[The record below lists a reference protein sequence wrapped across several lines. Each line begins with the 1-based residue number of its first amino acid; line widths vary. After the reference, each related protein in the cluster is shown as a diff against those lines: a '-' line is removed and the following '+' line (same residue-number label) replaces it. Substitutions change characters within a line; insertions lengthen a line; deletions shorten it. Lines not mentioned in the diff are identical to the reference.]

1 MNLIKRILSSLI
13 ISLTIFSGSI
23 SQEVYHLDL
32 ETSILLAKR
41 QSNRMQILRQQLKGA
56 TYNLKVANSQF
67 KTHINLDMTL
77 PRYTETI
84 RQWEDSIG
92 ISFYPVRQNQIDTYL
107 TINQPLPTDGSLY
120 IRTGLMNFVDFYAD
134 DRNAQLSSSIGLRQ
148 PIAAFFGH
156 NNIKLFYKQAKLN
169 YEMTLKQLKRDE
181 LDLVY
186 VISQAFY
193 GVLSAHE
200 AMEIARMNLERQQE
214 AYTIAQNKHEAGLI
228 REVEALQM
236 EVDLS
241 AAANQY
247 ENSRTDNIAQIRV
260 FKEQLGLNMSDS
272 VVIQNEL
279 AYKPILVN
287 VDKAVDLAMANRLEL
302 RESEIRIEL
311 QEMEVKRR
319 KAAGRISGDIL
330 LNYSFIG
337 VDKSNRSI
345 PIATTFENTWHNLT
359 GRPGSFGVGLT
370 ARIPILDWGENR
382 ARVHYAESG
391 LEQNKLQLKGTRM
404 SIEREI
410 RTLVDRLHNSL
421 RGLEMLEKSV
431 IVAEKSF
438 EISRQRYANGE
449 IDSQSMALERE
460 RLNQVYTTKLNSY
473 INYKLSLSDLMRK
486 TFFDFES
493 NKPVV
498 PNSLYD

>member
-13 ISLTIFSGSI
+13 ISFTIFSGSF
-23 SQEVYHLDL
+23 SQEVYRLDL
-32 ETSILLAKR
+32 ETSILLAQR
-41 QSNRMQILRQQLKGA
+41 QSNRMLILKQQLKSA
-56 TYNLKVANSQF
+56 TYNLKIANSQF

-77 PRYTETI
+77 PQYTETI
-84 RQWEDSIG
+84 RQWEDSSG
-92 ISFYPVRQNQIDTYL
+92 ISFYPVRQNQINSYL

-120 IRTGLMNFVDFYAD
+120 IRTGLLNFVDFYAD
-134 DRNAQLSSSIGLRQ
+134 DRNAQISSSIGLRQ

-186 VISQAFY
+186 ITSQAFY
-193 GVLSAHE
+193 GVLSAQE
-200 AMEIARMNLERQQE
+200 AMEIARRNLERQQE
-214 AYTIAQNKHEAGLI
+214 AFTIARNKYKAGLI

-247 ENSRTDNIAQIRV
+247 ENARTDNMAQFRL

-272 VVIQNEL
+272 VVVQNEME
-279 AYKPILVN
+279 YKPIFVN
-287 VDKAVDLAMANRLEL
+287 VDKAVGLAMANRLEL
-302 RESEIRIEL
+302 RENEIRIEL
-311 QEMEVKRR
+311 QEMEVRRR

-330 LNYSFIG
+330 LNYNFIG
-337 VDKSNRSI
+337 VGKNSRAI
-345 PIATTFENTWHNLT
+345 PIATTFDNTWQNLT
-359 GRPGSFGVGLT
+359 DRPGSFGVGLT

-382 ARVHYAESG
+382 ARVNYAKSG
-391 LEQNKLQLKGTRM
+391 LEQNKLQLIGTRM

-421 RGLEMLEKSV
+421 RGLELLEKSV
-431 IVAEKSF
+431 IIAEKSF
-438 EISRQRYANGE
+438 DISRQRYANGE
-449 IDSQSMALERE
+449 IDSQFMALERD
-460 RLNQVYTTKLNSY
+460 RLNQAYTTKLNSY

-486 TFFDFES
+486 TFFDFEA

-498 PNSLYD
+498 PDSL